1 MNIKQVSRYVGI
13 ALLFNAIFMFISVFV
28 SIIYGFDASF
38 SPLLISAFIT
48 LAVGNFPLIFVRKS
62 ETVNLKEGFTITIL
76 SWVLSCLFGML
87 PFLLWGGEFT
97 LINALFESVSGY
109 TTTGSTI
116 LSNPEGLPKGL
127 LFWRSSTHF
136 IGGIGIVIFMLLVLP
151 TMSTFKMRMSKMEIS
166 SLSRDNYKYVAS
178 NTVKVIAYV
187 YLGITLLST
196 ICLWIAGMDLFD
208 AINHAFTI
216 VSTGGF
222 STKNYSILSFNS
234 FPIELVCMLFMLASG
249 LHFGLIYSSFS
260 SRTFKIFKSPIIR
273 FYLFTVLTTS
283 LMIAISI
290 KNNGNVE
297 TWGMALRQAF
307 FQVISI
313 STTTG
318 LATAD
323 TTLWASF
330 PMVILI
336 YLSIQSACSGST
348 AGGIKSD
355 RVWIFYQSIK
365 VQIKKLLHPNAVIP
379 IKIGEHPLDKEVP
392 SMASLYISLYLG
404 ITFLVTIILSALGL
418 DFIDS
423 FTSSVAS
430 IGNVGPGFGSVGS
443 LSNYGHFPAFGKFI
457 LVIEMLLGR
466 LEIYTL
472 LMIFVLFKR
481 N

>member
-97 LINALFESVSGY
+97 LMNALFESVSGY

-187 YLGITLLST
+187 YL
-196 ICLWIAGMDLFD
+196 
-208 AINHAFTI
+208 
-216 VSTGGF
+216 
-222 STKNYSILSFNS
+222 
-234 FPIELVCMLFMLASG
+234 
-249 LHFGLIYSSFS
+249 
-260 SRTFKIFKSPIIR
+260 
-273 FYLFTVLTTS
+273 
-283 LMIAISI
+283 
-290 KNNGNVE
+290 
-297 TWGMALRQAF
+297 
-307 FQVISI
+307 
-313 STTTG
+313 
-318 LATAD
+318 
-323 TTLWASF
+323 
-330 PMVILI
+330 
-336 YLSIQSACSGST
+336 
-348 AGGIKSD
+348 
-355 RVWIFYQSIK
+355 
-365 VQIKKLLHPNAVIP
+365 
-379 IKIGEHPLDKEVP
+379 
-392 SMASLYISLYLG
+392 
-404 ITFLVTIILSALGL
+404 
-418 DFIDS
+418 
-423 FTSSVAS
+423 
-430 IGNVGPGFGSVGS
+430 
-443 LSNYGHFPAFGKFI
+443 
-457 LVIEMLLGR
+457 
-466 LEIYTL
+466 
-472 LMIFVLFKR
+472 
-481 N
+481 